1 MLNLLIV
8 LFCFFIFLAIYFL
21 PIVVAKYRQVK
32 HFGSIVVINVFSGLT
47 GIGWVIA
54 LAMACSDN
62 LKQDDNKDDNIER
75 ISSE

>member
-1 MLNLLIV
+1 MLNLLML
-8 LFCFFIFLAIYFL
+8 LFCFFVFLSIYFV
-21 PIVVAKYRQVK
+21 PTVVAKYRGVR

-62 LKQDDNKDDNIER
+62 LKKDLSIDR
-75 ISSE
+75 MSSD

>member
-1 MLNLLIV
+1 
-8 LFCFFIFLAIYFL
+8 
-21 PIVVAKYRQVK
+21 VK

-62 LKQDDNKDDNIER
+62 LKKDASIDR
-75 ISSE
+75 ISSDE